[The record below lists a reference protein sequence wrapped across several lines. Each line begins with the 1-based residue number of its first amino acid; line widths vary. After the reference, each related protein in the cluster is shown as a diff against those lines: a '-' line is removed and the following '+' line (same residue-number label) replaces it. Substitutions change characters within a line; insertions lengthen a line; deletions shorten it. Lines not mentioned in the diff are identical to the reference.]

1 MEISIF
7 GNVDLRQENKGEEHH
22 FSDQKSSNG
31 TMSKSSVKTLAN
43 RMTFWTK
50 SDEMVHFRKSAPTP
64 MDSPFLATWAIS
76 EIDQNVVSFDRFSNL
91 LSNLSKRMGF

>member
-7 GNVDLRQENKGEEHH
+7 GEVDLRQENKGLEHH

-76 EIDQNVVSFDRFSNL
+76 EIDQNAGDFDRFSNL
-91 LSNLSKRMGF
+91 L